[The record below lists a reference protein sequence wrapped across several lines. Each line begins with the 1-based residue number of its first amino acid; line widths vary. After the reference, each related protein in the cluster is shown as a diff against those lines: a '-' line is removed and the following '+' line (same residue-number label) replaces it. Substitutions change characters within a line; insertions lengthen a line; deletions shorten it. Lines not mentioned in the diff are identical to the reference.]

1 MPNKVFIV
9 TGVSGSGKTTVG
21 KALADLLK
29 ISFYDGDSFHP
40 AANIAKMA
48 SGIPLNDEDRLPFLK
63 AINNAIKEKLPVET
77 LVIACSGLK
86 EKYRQLLS
94 EDIDPSLIHWVH
106 LQGDYDTIH
115 HRMKQRKDHFMSA
128 NMLRSQFEAYELP
141 TAGMLISTDK
151 DLDQIIQQIMSG
163 INNNSSDLGLIG
175 LGVMGTSLA
184 RNIAGKGFSISIYNR
199 HVAGKEEGIAKKM
212 TETFAE
218 LYSSKPFD
226 DIQMFVAS
234 LSSPRK
240 IFLMV
245 NAGRAVDDVIQHLL
259 PFLTAGDTIVDG
271 GNSYYKDTD
280 RRQKQL
286 DDHGIHFV
294 GAGVSGGEG
303 KARRRR

>member
-1 MPNKVFIV
+1 
-9 TGVSGSGKTTVG
+9 
-21 KALADLLK
+21 LLL
-29 ISFYDGDSFHP
+29 ILGTAP
-40 AANIAKMA
+40 VLGQEKMA
-48 SGIPLNDEDRLPFLK
+48 ESTWYPLQVGNKWVYRVGDEKITIRVARHEVLSLKGNAKEQAARLEEQRPEGAQDAAVEAGDIGDQVMQQMQDRAP
-63 AINNAIKEKLPVET
+63 
-77 LVIACSGLK
+77 
-86 EKYRQLLS
+86 
-94 EDIDPSLIHWVH
+94 
-106 LQGDYDTIH
+106 TIG
-115 HRMKQRKDHFMSA
+115 F
-128 NMLRSQFEAYELP
+128 
-141 TAGMLISTDK
+141 
-151 DLDQIIQQIMSG
+151 
-163 INNNSSDLGLIG
+163 IG

-294 GAGVSGGEG
+294 GAGVSGGEEG
-303 KARRRR
+303 ALLGPSIMPGARKRASNSPTKIMSKRFVTKELFIGSVSSERRKKA